1 MYIAVYPIALSIR
14 ASNVYEERSMGVF
27 EDSDDEDSDEEEAR
41 LERKSLP
48 TYIAHHGRKLLSFDL
63 WWIVFA
69 IWLIC
74 IIEVRRAQP
83 HREAIAHLAR
93 PQRNSIIDAERPF
106 ISIFSVTFEAVSGYA
121 TDGLSLGTPNVS
133 LQLCPN
139 LHSTP
144 TPLSDY

>member
-1 MYIAVYPIALSIR
+1 
-14 ASNVYEERSMGVF
+14 MGVF

-74 IIEVRRAQP
+74 IIEVSRTRSFDKSC
-83 HREAIAHLAR
+83 LTFSS
-93 PQRNSIIDAERPF
+93 QRNSIIDPERPF

-133 LQLCPN
+133 LRLQF
-139 LHSTP
+139 
-144 TPLSDY
+144 PLVCNFA